1 MIKKSAV
8 LVSIL
13 LLNLVLTACAG
24 SQEFNIVDL
33 REKLGTVT
41 KETTGDIDN
50 AKGTDELGTNIN
62 AKRQF
67 RHVIDLKLNSNATLD
82 ESKVKQ
88 KILDTYDIPDGSG
101 EKSCIIPAQ
110 VPAGHVYAYD
120 IEWTQVIR
128 EGNVQE
134 GKVQGQG
141 NLLGT
146 YTVIIDLQCQVV
158 GAEVRK

>member
-8 LVSIL
+8 LMSIL
-13 LLNLVLTACAG
+13 LLNLALTACAG
-24 SQEFNIVDL
+24 SQEFNVVDL
-33 REKLGTVT
+33 HEKLGTVT

-50 AKGTDELGTNIN
+50 SKGTDELDTNIN

-67 RHVIDLKLNSNATLD
+67 RHVIDLKLNSNASLD
-82 ESKVKQ
+82 ESKVNQ
-88 KILDTYDIPDGSG
+88 KILDTYDIADASG

-110 VPAGHVYAYD
+110 VPAGHIYAYD

-128 EGNVQE
+128 EGNIQE
-134 GKVQGQG
+134 GKVAGQG

-146 YTVIIDLQCQVV
+146 YSIIIDLQCQVV